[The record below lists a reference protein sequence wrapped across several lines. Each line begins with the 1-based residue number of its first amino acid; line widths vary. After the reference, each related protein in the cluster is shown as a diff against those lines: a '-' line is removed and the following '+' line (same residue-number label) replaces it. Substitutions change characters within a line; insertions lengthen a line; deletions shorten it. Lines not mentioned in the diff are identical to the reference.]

1 MQEFISFLIQ
11 LGASFGAGLYVAIS
25 PCLFPLLPLFLIRT
39 LQGEGGRA
47 RSVLVTVVL
56 ILGILTSIGV
66 YAIIAGFIGFFL
78 IQNFK
83 LIRAIL
89 GGVII
94 IFGILMMS
102 EKLKTSLGL
111 GTLSLKSQ
119 PSAPKNLGSVYIIG
133 LGYTLMAAPCAGPTI
148 LALSVLFGTL
158 STIWEIV
165 VMYLVVSIGV
175 ALPYLAIALVTG
187 EARIRMATTIS
198 NSARRI
204 ELVVGLILVIIGI
217 ILILPYFGFPVFL

>member
-1 MQEFISFLIQ
+1 MQSLIEFFIQ

-39 LQGEGGRA
+39 LQSENSRA
-47 RSVLVTVVL
+47 RSVLVTTIL
-56 ILGILTSIGV
+56 ILGILTSIGIF
-66 YAIIAGFIGFFL
+66 AIISGFIGLFL
-78 IQNFK
+78 IQNFR

-89 GGVII
+89 GVVIT

-102 EKLKTSLGL
+102 EQLKIKLGL
-111 GTLSLKSQ
+111 GALSLKSQ
-119 PSAPKNLGSVYIIG
+119 PSAPKSLGSVYVIG
-133 LGYTLMAAPCAGPTI
+133 LGYTLMAAPCAAP
-148 LALSVLFGTL
+148 ALISVFLLFGTQ
-158 STIWEIV
+158 STIWGIIL
-165 VMYLVVSIGV
+165 MYLVVCIGV
-175 ALPYLAIALVTG
+175 AIPYLAIALVTG

-204 ELVVGLILVIIGI
+204 ELVVGLILVVIGI